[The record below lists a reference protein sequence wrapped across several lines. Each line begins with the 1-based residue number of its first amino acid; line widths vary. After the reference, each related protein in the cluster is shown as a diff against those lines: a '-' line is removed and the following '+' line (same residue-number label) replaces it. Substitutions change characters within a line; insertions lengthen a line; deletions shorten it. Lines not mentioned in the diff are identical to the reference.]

1 MLGVSKQLDR
11 PKSSRLFLV
20 TKILSGKTEIARP
33 EDVRERS
40 MERFVLFER
49 YERGSRDTTDQEI
62 FLKKELL
69 RIDKMEELMAKE
81 RRHILRTMKERTLLE
96 KVLGRITKKP
106 ANQNLR
112 NIETHL
118 EQLHE
123 ERSIVRFEFAKL
135 HL

>member
-1 MLGVSKQLDR
+1 MLGVSQQPDR
-11 PKSSRLFLV
+11 QKFPRLFLV
-20 TKILSGKTEIARP
+20 KKILSGKTELASWK
-33 EDVRERS
+33 DVRERS

-49 YERGSRDTTDQEI
+49 YERGSRDSTDQKI
-62 FLKKELL
+62 FLKKELI
-69 RIDKMEELMAKE
+69 RIDKMEELLAKE
-81 RRHILRTMKERTLLE
+81 RRYILRTMRERTFME

-112 NIETHL
+112 NIETHI